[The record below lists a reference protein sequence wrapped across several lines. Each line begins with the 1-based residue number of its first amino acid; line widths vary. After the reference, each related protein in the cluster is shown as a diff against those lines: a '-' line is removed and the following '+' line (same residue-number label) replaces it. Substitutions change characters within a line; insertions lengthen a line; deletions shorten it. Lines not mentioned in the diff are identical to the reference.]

1 MKNNI
6 KKVYDEIIDFSKDI
20 GVDKVVLF
28 GSRAR
33 GNNLEK
39 SDIDIA
45 VYGCKNF
52 LKLKMKIDE
61 ELWSLLHV
69 DIINMDDCNIS
80 QELINEIKA
89 IATKELNNCLEK
101 KIIEWYVLKNNIKR
115 AIDRFIYEKTK
126 RRPIVFPMIMEI

>member
-33 GNNLEK
+33 GNNLDK

-80 QELINEIKA
+80 QELINEI
-89 IATKELNNCLEK
+89 NRDGV
-101 KIIEWYVLKNNIKR
+101 VL
-115 AIDRFIYEKTK
+115 YEK
-126 RRPIVFPMIMEI
+126 V

>member
-33 GNNLEK
+33 VNNLEK

-80 QELINEIKA
+80 QELINEI
-89 IATKELNNCLEK
+89 NRDGV
-101 KIIEWYVLKNNIKR
+101 VL
-115 AIDRFIYEKTK
+115 YEK
-126 RRPIVFPMIMEI
+126 V